1 MASRSL
7 TRLIN
12 GAALTFGKKFLK
24 DVERSK
30 SHAPEMQHALFN
42 HLISCGKETKYGA
55 EKHFSAI
62 KDFEDFRK
70 KVPLCRY
77 NDFVPYIERLRRGED
92 YVLWNQKV
100 RWFAKS
106 SGTSSDK
113 SKYIPITPD
122 SLYINHFG
130 GMKRMLF
137 NYVSLHPD
145 SLLFSTKALTLGGSV
160 QPDSLAQNGLNI
172 FNGDLSAVMLKN
184 SPKLAEL
191 VRTPSRETALI
202 AEFEKKVMQICKECT
217 TQNVSNFSGVPSW
230 NLVLMNKVL
239 EYTQKSNLL
248 EVWPHL
254 ELFMHGG
261 ISFAPYR
268 EAYKKLIPSDK
279 MHYLENYN
287 ASEGYFAFQDEF
299 PNNPLA
305 DSEQAQMLL
314 TVNNG
319 IFYEFIPFKEM
330 TGNNEVDALK
340 SVPLEGVK
348 TGIDYAIV
356 ITTCGGLWRYM
367 PEDCVRF
374 TSVNPYRIIVSGRT
388 KLYINAFGE
397 ELMIDNAE
405 RALQN
410 TCRKFNL
417 QVTDFTVA
425 PEFMGIAAGAG
436 AGSGSGSG
444 TSGSCSSGATSGSAG
459 SNGSSTATANSLSS
473 SASGQ
478 DTLHRFTLQQGCHV
492 WAIEFSDSQ
501 HNPGSPTFDPAAVE
515 EFAEVL
521 DRELTTI
528 NSDYEAKR
536 SPGSTM
542 QRLKILPL
550 APGTFLKWMQ
560 QRGKLGGQNKVP
572 RLWKDQ
578 TFINQLKDIKL

>member
-30 SHAPEMQHALFN
+30 SHAPELQHTLFN

-191 VRTPSRETALI
+191 VRTPSRQTALI

-299 PNNPLA
+299 PKNPLA
-305 DSEQAQMLL
+305 DNEQAQMLL

-330 TGNNEVDALK
+330 TGNNEEDALK

-417 QVTDFTVA
+417 QITDFTVA

-436 AGSGSGSG
+436 VARSGS
-444 TSGSCSSGATSGSAG
+444 
-459 SNGSSTATANSLSS
+459 
-473 SASGQ
+473 Q

-492 WAIEFSDSQ
+492 WAIEFCDSL
-501 HNPGSPTFDPAAVE
+501 HNPSSPAFNGGAVE

-550 APGTFLKWMQ
+550 APGTFLKWME

>member
-30 SHAPEMQHALFN
+30 SHAPELQHALFN

-184 SPKLAEL
+184 SPKMAEL
-191 VRTPSRETALI
+191 VRTPSRQTALI

-248 EVWPHL
+248 EVWPNL

-268 EAYKKLIPSDK
+268 EAYKKLIPSEN

-299 PNNPLA
+299 PKNPLA
-305 DSEQAQMLL
+305 DNEQAQMLL

-330 TGNNEVDALK
+330 TGNNEEDALK

-436 AGSGSGSG
+436 VARSGSGSG
-444 TSGSCSSGATSGSAG
+444 TSGSCSSGAASVSGSVCGEESGNCSGTSGG
-459 SNGSSTATANSLSS
+459 
-473 SASGQ
+473 SASQ
-478 DTLHRFTLQQGCHV
+478 RFTLQQGCHV
-492 WAIEFSDSQ
+492 WAIEFSDPQ
-501 HNPGSPTFDPAAVE
+501 RNPGSPTFDPAAVE

-578 TFINQLKDIKL
+578 TFINQLKEIKL

>member
-1 MASRSL
+1 MASKSF
-7 TRLIN
+7 TRLVN
-12 GAALTFGKKFLK
+12 GAALTFGKRFLK

-30 SHAPEMQHALFN
+30 SHAPELQHALFN

-62 KDFEDFRK
+62 KDFEDFRRR
-70 KVPLCRY
+70 VPLCRY

-92 YVLWNQKV
+92 YVLWNQRV

-145 SLLFSTKALTLGGSV
+145 SLLFTTKALTLGGSV

-191 VRTPSRETALI
+191 VRTPSRQTALI

-268 EAYKKLIPSDK
+268 ETYKKLIPTEN

-299 PNNPLA
+299 PKDPLA
-305 DSEQAQMLL
+305 DNSQAQMLL

-330 TGNNEVDALK
+330 TNDNETDAIK

-348 TGIDYAIV
+348 TGVDYAIV

-405 RALQN
+405 RALQS
-410 TCRKFNL
+410 TCKKFNL

-425 PEFMGIAAGAG
+425 PEFMGIASAGTE
-436 AGSGSGSG
+436 SGSTGAAESGMGSG
-444 TSGSCSSGATSGSAG
+444 TSSGG
-459 SNGSSTATANSLSS
+459 
-473 SASGQ
+473 ASQ
-478 DTLHRFTLQQGCHV
+478 RFSLQQGCHI

-501 HNPGSPTFDPAAVE
+501 RNPGSPTFDSAAVE

-521 DRELTTI
+521 DRELTAI

-578 TFINQLKDIKL
+578 TFINQLKEIKL

>member
-1 MASRSL
+1 MVSRSL

-42 HLISCGKETKYGA
+42 HLISCGKETKYGE

-191 VRTPSRETALI
+191 VRTPSRQTALI

-268 EAYKKLIPSDK
+268 EAYKKLIPSEN

-299 PNNPLA
+299 PKNPLA
-305 DSEQAQMLL
+305 DNEQAQMLL

-330 TGNNEVDALK
+330 TGNNEEDALK

-436 AGSGSGSG
+436 VSRSGS
-444 TSGSCSSGATSGSAG
+444 
-459 SNGSSTATANSLSS
+459 
-473 SASGQ
+473 Q
-478 DTLHRFTLQQGCHV
+478 DTLQRFTLQQGCHV

-501 HNPGSPTFDPAAVE
+501 RNPGSPTFDPAAVE

-521 DRELTTI
+521 DRELTAI

-578 TFINQLKDIKL
+578 TFINQLREIKL

>member
-1 MASRSL
+1 MASKSF
-7 TRLIN
+7 TRLVN
-12 GAALTFGKKFLK
+12 GAALSFGKRFLK

-30 SHAPEMQHALFN
+30 SHAPQLQHNLFN

-62 KDFEDFRK
+62 KDYEDFRRM
-70 KVPLCRY
+70 VPLCRY
-77 NDFVPYIERLRRGED
+77 NDFVPYIERLRRGEE

-145 SLLFSTKALTLGGSV
+145 SLLFTTKALTLGGSV

-184 SPKLAEL
+184 SPKMAEL
-191 VRTPSRETALI
+191 VRTPSQKTALI
-202 AEFEKKVMQICKECT
+202 AEFEKKVNLICKECT

-248 EVWPHL
+248 EVWPNL

-268 EAYKKLIPSDK
+268 ETYKKLIPTEN

-299 PNNPLA
+299 PKDSLA
-305 DSEQAQMLL
+305 DNSQAQMLL

-330 TGNNEVDALK
+330 TNDNETDALK

-348 TGIDYAIV
+348 IGIDYAIV

-374 TSVNPYRIIVSGRT
+374 TSVNPYRIVVSGRT

-405 RALQN
+405 RALQT
-410 TCRKFNL
+410 TCKKFNL

-425 PEFMGIAAGAG
+425 PEFMDI
-436 AGSGSGSG
+436 SG
-444 TSGSCSSGATSGSAG
+444 
-459 SNGSSTATANSLSS
+459 NG
-473 SASGQ
+473 G
-478 DTLHRFTLQQGCHV
+478 LQQGCHI

-501 HNPGSPTFDPAAVE
+501 RNPGSPTFDSAAVE
-515 EFAEVL
+515 EFADTL
-521 DRELTTI
+521 DRELTAI

-550 APGTFLKWMQ
+550 APGSFLKWME

-578 TFINQLKDIKL
+578 TFINQLKEIKL

>member
-30 SHAPEMQHALFN
+30 SHAPELQHTLFN

-191 VRTPSRETALI
+191 VRTPSRQTALI

-299 PNNPLA
+299 PKNPLA
-305 DSEQAQMLL
+305 DNEQAQMLL

-330 TGNNEVDALK
+330 TGNNEEDALK

-417 QVTDFTVA
+417 QITDFTVA

-436 AGSGSGSG
+436 VARSGS
-444 TSGSCSSGATSGSAG
+444 
-459 SNGSSTATANSLSS
+459 
-473 SASGQ
+473 Q

-492 WAIEFSDSQ
+492 WAIEFCDSL
-501 HNPGSPTFDPAAVE
+501 HNPSSPAFNGGAVE

-550 APGTFLKWMQ
+550 APGTFLKWME

-578 TFINQLKDIKL
+578 TFINQLREIKL

>member
-1 MASRSL
+1 MASKSF
-7 TRLIN
+7 TRLVN
-12 GAALTFGKKFLK
+12 GAALTFGKRFLK

-30 SHAPEMQHALFN
+30 SHAPELQHALFN

-62 KDFEDFRK
+62 KDFEDFRRR
-70 KVPLCRY
+70 VPLCRY

-92 YVLWNQKV
+92 YVLWNQRV

-137 NYVSLHPD
+137 NYVHLHPD
-145 SLLFSTKALTLGGSV
+145 SLLFTTKALTLGGSV

-184 SPKLAEL
+184 SPKMAEL
-191 VRTPSRETALI
+191 VRTPSRQTALI
-202 AEFEKKVMQICKECT
+202 AEFGKKVMQICKECT

-268 EAYKKLIPSDK
+268 ETYKKLIPTEN

-299 PNNPLA
+299 PKNPLS
-305 DSEQAQMLL
+305 DNSQAQMLL

-330 TGNNEVDALK
+330 TNDNETDALK

-348 TGIDYAIV
+348 TGVDYAIV

-425 PEFMGIAAGAG
+425 PEFMGIASAGTE
-436 AGSGSGSG
+436 SGSTGATESGMGSG
-444 TSGSCSSGATSGSAG
+444 TSSGG
-459 SNGSSTATANSLSS
+459 
-473 SASGQ
+473 ASQ
-478 DTLHRFTLQQGCHV
+478 RFSLQQGCHI

-501 HNPGSPTFDPAAVE
+501 RNPGSPTFDSAAVE
-515 EFAEVL
+515 EFADTL
-521 DRELTTI
+521 DRELTAI

-578 TFINQLKDIKL
+578 TFINQLREIKL

>member
-191 VRTPSRETALI
+191 VRTPSRQTALI

-268 EAYKKLIPSDK
+268 EAYKKLIPSEN

-299 PNNPLA
+299 PKNPLA
-305 DSEQAQMLL
+305 DNEQAQMLL

-330 TGNNEVDALK
+330 TGNNEEDALK

-436 AGSGSGSG
+436 VSRSGS
-444 TSGSCSSGATSGSAG
+444 
-459 SNGSSTATANSLSS
+459 
-473 SASGQ
+473 Q
-478 DTLHRFTLQQGCHV
+478 DTLQRFTLQQGCHV

-501 HNPGSPTFDPAAVE
+501 RNPGSPTFDPAAVE

-521 DRELTTI
+521 DRELTAI

-578 TFINQLKDIKL
+578 TFINQLREIKL

>member
-30 SHAPEMQHALFN
+30 SPAPELQHALFN

-130 GMKRMLF
+130 GMKRMLL

-184 SPKLAEL
+184 SPKMAEL
-191 VRTPSRETALI
+191 VRTPSRQTALI

-239 EYTQKSNLL
+239 EFTQKSNLL

-268 EAYKKLIPSDK
+268 EAYKKLIPSEN

-299 PNNPLA
+299 PKNPLA

-330 TGNNEVDALK
+330 TNDNEADALK

-374 TSVNPYRIIVSGRT
+374 TSINPYRIIVSGRT

-436 AGSGSGSG
+436 VVRSGS
-444 TSGSCSSGATSGSAG
+444 
-459 SNGSSTATANSLSS
+459 
-473 SASGQ
+473 Q
-478 DTLHRFTLQQGCHV
+478 DTLQRFTLQQGSHV

-501 HNPGSPTFDPAAVE
+501 RNPGSPTFDSAAVE

-578 TFINQLKDIKL
+578 TFINQLREIKL